1 MAILLNLYLT
11 AFFSPVSEVAQA
23 SSGLGQ
29 SNLAAADQD
38 KDLDGRPDF
47 EEHTDNDY
55 DYPVEEGAEGD
66 VTKFTGRK
74 KKLWELRQKMVNL
87 CRTLGIISV

>member
-1 MAILLNLYLT
+1 MNLELT
-11 AFFSPVSEVAQA
+11 AFFYPISEAAEA
-23 SSGLGQ
+23 SGGLGQ

-38 KDLDGRPDF
+38 KDLDDGRREV

-55 DYPVEEGAEGD
+55 EYPVEGDGEGD

-74 KKLWELRQKMVNL
+74 KKLWELRQKMVNFFG
-87 CRTLGIISV
+87 TLGIISV